1 MLVLNKKTKLLLILT
16 AIFITSAITA
26 ELISSKLFVAHI
38 HIGGWE
44 IGSFISIIGILPW
57 PIVFLVTD
65 TINEFYGPKVVRSI
79 SIITAIMIG
88 FCFVIVYL
96 AMMPHA
102 FVPDRPDDAPD
113 NWKPGVAT
121 DQQFNTVFGQSQW
134 IIAGSITAFIIGQL
148 VDSFVFW
155 FFRKRTGGKLIWLR
169 ATGSTV
175 VSQLIDSFVV
185 LYIAFVIPGKF
196 SMSQF
201 WSVGIT
207 NYFFKLMIA
216 IALTPLIYFGH
227 FLVEKYLGKETA
239 EHQEEKIAKEVERE
253 G

>member
-1 MLVLNKKTKLLLILT
+1 MITLSRKTKLLLILT
-16 AIFITSAITA
+16 GVFITSAITA

-44 IGSFISIIGILPW
+44 IGSFVSIIGILPW

-65 TINEFYGPKVVRSI
+65 TINEFYGPKIVRTI
-79 SIITAIMIG
+79 SVITAFMIG
-88 FCFVIVYL
+88 FCFLIVYL

-102 FVPDRPDDAPD
+102 FTGEPAGSIPNVVND
-113 NWKPGVAT
+113 T
-121 DQQFNTVFGQSQW
+121 QFNLVFGQSQW

-169 ATGSTV
+169 STGSTV

-196 SMSQF
+196 TMSQF
-201 WSVGIT
+201 WHIGLT

-216 IALTPLIYFGH
+216 IALTPLIYLGH
-227 FLVEKYLGKETA
+227 YLVVKYLGKGPA
-239 EHQEEKIAKEVERE
+239 HIQEETVAEEALHE
-253 G
+253 NL